1 MTIKWTNGWEVINFT
16 INDNQY
22 HGFIKV
28 TKKGEITIEA
38 KSDIDCRPLDKIIVN
53 SYQNL
58 IVQKIT
64 ITQSRAELHCIQD
77 DTGELKKAIQTK
89 KKLKKALGDENDD
102 SEQIQG

>member
-1 MTIKWTNGWEVINFT
+1 MEYKWTNGWEVINFT

-38 KSDIDCRPLDKIIVN
+38 KNDIDCRPLDKIIVN

-64 ITQSRAELHCIQD
+64 ITQSRAELHCIVD

-102 SEQIQG
+102 T

>member
-38 KSDIDCRPLDKIIVN
+38 KSDIDCRPLDKVVVN

-64 ITQSRAELHCIQD
+64 ITASRAEITCIK

-89 KKLKKALGDENDD
+89 KRLKKALGEDD
-102 SEQIQG
+102 DNTQ

>member
-38 KSDIDCRPLDKIIVN
+38 KSDIDCRPLDKVVVN

-64 ITQSRAELHCIQD
+64 IMQSRAEITCIQ
-77 DTGELKKAIQTK
+77 DTGELKKAINTK
-89 KKLKKALGDENDD
+89 RKLKKALGEDD
-102 SEQIQG
+102 DNT

>member
-28 TKKGEITIEA
+28 TKKGEITIEC
-38 KSDIDCRPLDKIIVN
+38 KSDVDCRPLDKVIVN

-64 ITQSRAELHCIQD
+64 IMQSRAELHCIQD
-77 DTGELKKAIQTK
+77 TGELKKSIDTK
-89 KKLKKALGDENDD
+89 KKLKKALGDENDN
-102 SEQIQG
+102 SEQVQG

>member
-1 MTIKWTNGWEVINFT
+1 MEYKWTNGWEVINFT

-64 ITQSRAELHCIQD
+64 ITQSRAELHCIV

-89 KKLKKALGDENDD
+89 KKLKKALGDDD
-102 SEQIQG
+102 EPTQG

>member
-1 MTIKWTNGWEVINFT
+1 MEYKWTNGWEVINFT

-28 TKKGEITIEA
+28 TRKGEITIEA
-38 KSDIDCRPLDKIIVN
+38 KSDIDCRPLDKVVVN

-64 ITQSRAELHCIQD
+64 ITASRAEITCIQD
-77 DTGELKKAIQTK
+77 NAGELKKAIQTK
-89 KKLKKALGDENDD
+89 KKLKKALGDDNEP
-102 SEQIQG
+102 IQG

>member
-1 MTIKWTNGWEVINFT
+1 MAIEWTNGWQVINFT

-28 TKKGEITIEA
+28 TKKGEITIECR
-38 KSDIDCRPLDKIIVN
+38 KDVDCRPLDKVVVD

-64 ITQSRAELHCIQD
+64 ITQSRAELICIKD
-77 DTGELKKAIQTK
+77 EKDELKKSIQTK
-89 KKLKKALGDENDD
+89 KKLKKALGEEDE
-102 SEQIQG
+102 SI

>member
-16 INDNQY
+16 VNDNQY

-28 TKKGEITIEA
+28 TRKGEITIEA
-38 KSDIDCRPLDKIIVN
+38 KSDIDCRPLDKVIVN

-77 DTGELKKAIQTK
+77 TGELKKSIDTK

-102 SEQIQG
+102 T

>member
-1 MTIKWTNGWEVINFT
+1 MTIKWSNGWELINFT
-16 INDNQY
+16 INDYQY

-38 KSDIDCRPLDKIIVN
+38 KSDIDCRPLDKVVVN

-64 ITQSRAELHCIQD
+64 ITASRAEITCIT

-89 KKLKKALGDENDD
+89 RKLKKALGEDD
-102 SEQIQG
+102 DNTQ

>member
-1 MTIKWTNGWEVINFT
+1 MEYKWTNGWEVINFT

-38 KSDIDCRPLDKIIVN
+38 KNDIDCRPLDKIIVN

-64 ITQSRAELHCIQD
+64 ITQSRAELHCIV

-89 KKLKKALGDENDD
+89 KKLKKALGDENDN
-102 SEQIQG
+102 SKQVQG

>member
-1 MTIKWTNGWEVINFT
+1 MEYKWTNGWEVINFT

-38 KSDIDCRPLDKIIVN
+38 KNDIDCRPLDKIIVN

-64 ITQSRAELHCIQD
+64 ITQSRAELHCIVD

-89 KKLKKALGDENDD
+89 KKLKKALGDDD
-102 SEQIQG
+102 EPIQG

>member
-1 MTIKWTNGWEVINFT
+1 MEYKWTNGWEVINFT

-38 KSDIDCRPLDKIIVN
+38 KNDIDCRPLDKIIVN

-64 ITQSRAELHCIQD
+64 ITQSRAELHCIV

-89 KKLKKALGDENDD
+89 KKLKKALGDDD
-102 SEQIQG
+102 EPI

>member
-38 KSDIDCRPLDKIIVN
+38 KSDIDCRPLDKVIVN

-64 ITQSRAELHCIQD
+64 ITASRAELHCIK

-89 KKLKKALGDENDD
+89 RKLKKALGEDD
-102 SEQIQG
+102 DNTQ

>member
-38 KSDIDCRPLDKIIVN
+38 KSDIDCRPLDKVVVN

-64 ITQSRAELHCIQD
+64 ITASRAEITCIQD
-77 DTGELKKAIQTK
+77 NAGELKKAIQTK
-89 KKLKKALGDENDD
+89 KKLKKALGEDD
-102 SEQIQG
+102 DNT

>member
-1 MTIKWTNGWEVINFT
+1 MEYKWTNGWKVINFT

-28 TKKGEITIEA
+28 TRKGEITIEA
-38 KSDIDCRPLDKIIVN
+38 KSDIDCRPLDRIIVN

-89 KKLKKALGDENDD
+89 KKLKKALGDDD
-102 SEQIQG
+102 EPTQG

>member
-1 MTIKWTNGWEVINFT
+1 MEYKWTNGWEVINFT

-64 ITQSRAELHCIQD
+64 ITASRAEITCIQD
-77 DTGELKKAIQTK
+77 NTGELKKAPDIFEPSENTK
-89 KKLKKALGDENDD
+89 
-102 SEQIQG
+102 S

>member
-1 MTIKWTNGWEVINFT
+1 MDFKWTNGWEVINFT

-38 KSDIDCRPLDKIIVN
+38 KSDIDCRPLDKVIVN

-64 ITQSRAELHCIQD
+64 ITQSRAELHCIT

-89 KKLKKALGDENDD
+89 KKLKKALGDDD
-102 SEQIQG
+102 EQIQG

>member
-38 KSDIDCRPLDKIIVN
+38 KSDIDCRPLDKVIVN

-64 ITQSRAELHCIQD
+64 IMQSRAELHCIQD
-77 DTGELKKAIQTK
+77 TGELKKAIHTK
-89 KKLKKALGDENDD
+89 RKLKKALGEDD
-102 SEQIQG
+102 DNTQ

>member
-1 MTIKWTNGWEVINFT
+1 MTLKWTNGWEVINFT

-38 KSDIDCRPLDKIIVN
+38 KSDIDCRPLDKVIVN

-64 ITQSRAELHCIQD
+64 ITASRAEITCIK

-89 KKLKKALGDENDD
+89 RKLKKALGENDD
-102 SEQIQG
+102 NTQ

>member
-1 MTIKWTNGWEVINFT
+1 MEYKWTNGWEVINFT

-64 ITQSRAELHCIQD
+64 ITQSRAELHCIV

-89 KKLKKALGDENDD
+89 KKLKKALGDDD
-102 SEQIQG
+102 ESIQR

>member
-1 MTIKWTNGWEVINFT
+1 MKKTNDINSSINMFGRGTVING
-16 INDNQY
+16 D
-22 HGFIKV
+22 
-28 TKKGEITIEA
+28 IEA

-64 ITQSRAELHCIQD
+64 ITQSRAELHCIV

-89 KKLKKALGDENDD
+89 KKLKKALGDDD
-102 SEQIQG
+102 EPIQG

>member
-1 MTIKWTNGWEVINFT
+1 MEYKWTNGWQVINFT

-28 TKKGEITIEA
+28 TKKGEITIECR
-38 KSDIDCRPLDKIIVN
+38 KDVDCRPLDKVVVD

-64 ITQSRAELHCIQD
+64 ITQSRAELICIQD
-77 DTGELKKAIQTK
+77 EKNELKKSIQTK
-89 KKLKKALGDENDD
+89 KKLKKALGEEDE
-102 SEQIQG
+102 SI

>member
-1 MTIKWTNGWEVINFT
+1 MEYKWTNGWQVINFT

-28 TKKGEITIEA
+28 TKKGEITIECR
-38 KSDIDCRPLDKIIVN
+38 KDVDCRPLDKVVVD

-64 ITQSRAELHCIQD
+64 ITQSRAELICIKD
-77 DTGELKKAIQTK
+77 EKDELKKSIQTK
-89 KKLKKALGDENDD
+89 KKLKKALGEEDE
-102 SEQIQG
+102 SI

>member
-1 MTIKWTNGWEVINFT
+1 MEIKWTNGWEVINFT
-16 INDNQY
+16 FNDNQY

-64 ITQSRAELHCIQD
+64 ITQSRAELHCIV

-89 KKLKKALGDENDD
+89 KKLKKALGDDD
-102 SEQIQG
+102 EPI

>member
-1 MTIKWTNGWEVINFT
+1 MEIKWTNGWEVINFT

-38 KSDIDCRPLDKIIVN
+38 KSDIDCRPLDKVIVN

-64 ITQSRAELHCIQD
+64 ITASRAEITCIK
-77 DTGELKKAIQTK
+77 DTGELKKAIHTK
-89 KKLKKALGDENDD
+89 RKLKKALGEDD
-102 SEQIQG
+102 DNTQ

>member
-38 KSDIDCRPLDKIIVN
+38 KSDIDCRPLDKILVN

-64 ITQSRAELHCIQD
+64 ITQSRAELHCIV

-89 KKLKKALGDENDD
+89 KKLKKALGDDD
-102 SEQIQG
+102 EPTQG

>member
-1 MTIKWTNGWEVINFT
+1 MEYKWTNGWQVINFT

-38 KSDIDCRPLDKIIVN
+38 KSDIDCRPLDKVVVN

-64 ITQSRAELHCIQD
+64 ITASRAEITCIT

-89 KKLKKALGDENDD
+89 RKLKKALGEDD
-102 SEQIQG
+102 DNTQ